1 MTPGGMRQR
10 APGCFRNNNKAF
22 GRLKP
27 TIFRRLGLDL
37 DVAFPLADMAFLVTV
52 VSGVSVSLLYCAV
65 TGISPIPSSSP
76 AKAMILELLP
86 ENVEGTV
93 LELGAGWG
101 TLAFP
106 LASALPGAEIVA
118 FELSPVPWLFML
130 ARMAL
135 TRPRNLSVL
144 RRNFLK
150 EKLENVSAVVC
161 YLHSEC
167 LDTIRPKMEAELAPG
182 TLVISN
188 TFDIPGWQPRDEHRL
203 ECSFCPRV
211 YVYEVPART
220 V

>member
-1 MTPGGMRQR
+1 MAPFRMRQR
-10 APGCFRNNNKAF
+10 VPGRIRKNRAAR
-22 GRLKP
+22 RLKP
-27 TIFRRLGLDL
+27 TIVRSPDLDF
-37 DVAFPLADMAFLVTV
+37 DVAFPLMDMAFLVTV
-52 VSGVSVSLLYCAV
+52 VAGVSVSLLYCAV

-76 AKAMILELLP
+76 ATALILELLP
-86 ENVEGTV
+86 ENVEGEV

-106 LASALPGAEIVA
+106 MASALPGVKIVA
-118 FELSPVPWLFML
+118 FELSPVPWVFML

-150 EKLENVSAVVC
+150 EKLENVSVVVC

-167 LDTIRPKMEAELAPG
+167 LEMLRPKMEAELAPG

-188 TFDIPGWQPRDEHRL
+188 TFDIPGWQPRDVHRL